1 MAITVSNPSLR
12 NRHLKRQARSSA
24 KLSRLVPA
32 LLASAAV
39 LMGFALLMVR
49 LEVIQEGYYLS
60 AIRLD
65 VEKLQQ
71 ENQRLR
77 LEAAELSSYQRLRSL
92 APKYGLRPPA
102 PGQVLMM
109 R

>member
-1 MAITVSNPSLR
+1 MSNSSLR
-12 NRHLKRQARSSA
+12 KRHSQSSA
-24 KLSRLVPA
+24 KPSRLLPI

-39 LMGFALLMVR
+39 LLGFALLMVR
-49 LEVIQEGYYLS
+49 LEVIQEGYHLS
-60 AIRLD
+60 ALRIEI
-65 VEKLQQ
+65 EKLQQ

-102 PGQVLMM
+102 PGQVVMM

>member
-1 MAITVSNPSLR
+1 LTIPIPDRSHLPRRRQRT
-12 NRHLKRQARSSA
+12 RHAKSKPAR
-24 KLSRLVPA
+24 LLPA
-32 LLASAAV
+32 LLTIAIV
-39 LMGFALLMVR
+39 LVGFAILMVR
-49 LEVIQEGYYLS
+49 LEVIQEGYRLS
-60 AIRLD
+60 ALRSD
-65 VEKLQQ
+65 VENLRQ

-102 PGQVLMM
+102 PGQIVML

>member
-1 MAITVSNPSLR
+1 M
-12 NRHLKRQARSSA
+12 KRRSKSSA
-24 KLSRLVPA
+24 KPARLLPA
-32 LLASAAV
+32 LLATAV
-39 LMGFALLMVR
+39 VLVGFGMLMVR
-49 LEVIQEGYYLS
+49 LEVIQEGYRLS
-60 AIRLD
+60 ALRLE
-65 VEKLQQ
+65 VEKLRQ

-102 PGQVLMM
+102 PGQIVMM

>member
-1 MAITVSNPSLR
+1 M
-12 NRHLKRQARSSA
+12 
-24 KLSRLVPA
+24 
-32 LLASAAV
+32 LLATAV
-39 LMGFALLMVR
+39 VLVGFAMLIVR
-49 LEVIQEGYYLS
+49 LEVIQEGYRLS
-60 AIRLD
+60 ALRLEI
-65 VEKLQQ
+65 EKLQQ

-102 PGQVLMM
+102 PGQIVMM

>member
-1 MAITVSNPSLR
+1 LGSV
-12 NRHLKRQARSSA
+12 
-24 KLSRLVPA
+24 
-32 LLASAAV
+32 AV

-49 LEVIQEGYYLS
+49 LEVTQEGYHLS
-60 AIRLD
+60 SLRLE
-65 VEKLQQ
+65 VEKLRQ

-92 APKYGLRPPA
+92 APKYGLRPPT
-102 PGQVLMM
+102 PGQVVMV

>member
-1 MAITVSNPSLR
+1 
-12 NRHLKRQARSSA
+12 LKRQAKSRA
-24 KLSRLVPA
+24 KASRLLPA
-32 LLASAAV
+32 VLGSVAV

-49 LEVIQEGYYLS
+49 LEVTQEGYHLS
-60 AIRLD
+60 SLRLE
-65 VEKLQQ
+65 VEKLRQ

-92 APKYGLRPPA
+92 APKYGLRPPT
-102 PGQVLMM
+102 PGQVVMV

>member
-1 MAITVSNPSLR
+1 M
-12 NRHLKRQARSSA
+12 KRRAKSSA
-24 KLSRLVPA
+24 KRARVLPA
-32 LLASAAV
+32 LLATAV
-39 LMGFALLMVR
+39 VLVGFAMLMVR
-49 LEVIQEGYYLS
+49 LEVIQEGYRLS
-60 AIRLD
+60 ALRLE

-77 LEAAELSSYQRLRSL
+77 LEAAELSSYRRLRSL

-102 PGQVLMM
+102 PGQIVMM

>member
-1 MAITVSNPSLR
+1 
-12 NRHLKRQARSSA
+12 
-24 KLSRLVPA
+24 
-32 LLASAAV
+32 
-39 LMGFALLMVR
+39 
-49 LEVIQEGYYLS
+49 
-60 AIRLD
+60 

-92 APKYGLRPPA
+92 ASKYGLRPPA
-102 PGQVLMM
+102 PGQVVMM

>member
-1 MAITVSNPSLR
+1 MATHVSNPTQR
-12 NRHLKRQARSSA
+12 NWHLKRHVQSGA
-24 KLSRLVPA
+24 KPSQLAPA

-39 LMGFALLMVR
+39 LLGFALLMVR
-49 LEVIQEGYYLS
+49 LEVIQEGYHLS
-60 AIRLD
+60 ALRLE
-65 VEKLQQ
+65 VEKLRQ

-77 LEAAELSSYQRLRSL
+77 LEAAELSSYKRLRSL

-102 PGQVLMM
+102 PGQVVMM

>member
-1 MAITVSNPSLR
+1 
-12 NRHLKRQARSSA
+12 LKRQS
-24 KLSRLVPA
+24 K
-32 LLASAAV
+32 ASARPARWLPVSLSAGVV
-39 LMGFALLMVR
+39 LVGFTMLMVR
-49 LEVIQEGYYLS
+49 LEVIQEGYRLS
-60 AIRLD
+60 ALRFE

-77 LEAAELSSYQRLRSL
+77 LQAAELSSYQRLRAL

-102 PGQVLMM
+102 PGQVVMV

>member
-1 MAITVSNPSLR
+1 VSNPSLTK
-12 NRHLKRQARSSA
+12 RHSQSSA
-24 KLSRLVPA
+24 KPSRLLPI

-39 LMGFALLMVR
+39 LLGFVLLMVR
-49 LEVIQEGYYLS
+49 LEVIQEGYHLS
-60 AIRLD
+60 ALRIEI
-65 VEKLQQ
+65 EKLQQ

-102 PGQVLMM
+102 PGQVVMM